1 MMKNLLGR
9 EPALWV
15 AVLTAALG
23 SLTAFGVDVSPTVQ
37 GVIVAAASAGLGLI
51 VAVSVHDGIAAAVLG
66 FAQALVS
73 LVVGLGYDMSPD
85 NQMKV
90 MGLVITVVAW
100 VTRKVSTAPV
110 PATVSPAGALVTK
123 KDANGV
129 HVAQPG

>member
-1 MMKNLLGR
+1 MLKNLLGR

-23 SLTAFGVDVSPTVQ
+23 ALTAFGVDVSPTVQ

-51 VAVSVHDGIAAAVLG
+51 VAISVHDGVAAAVLG

-73 LVVGLGYDMSPD
+73 LVVGLGYDLSAD
-85 NQMKV
+85 DQMKI
-90 MGLVITVVAW
+90 MGLVIAAVAW

-110 PATVSPAGALVTK
+110 PPAVSPAGTLVTTK
-123 KDANGV
+123 GTDGV
-129 HVAQPG
+129 HRVQ